1 MFGRRKTDEK
11 KLELWKSRFQAC
23 RSAYS
28 TERARMNWREELYKG
43 TKEVKSATGK
53 ANTRDALHVRNVC
66 AELVESQASSNIPQ
80 PKVTAIRK
88 EDEGLAK
95 VIEDMLRN
103 ELDRLPMEYN
113 NDQEER
119 TVPIQ
124 GGSLSLVEWDSEK
137 RTHFTTGALSV
148 SVVHPRAFTPQDGV
162 VTDIEDMDYWFLE
175 VPRTKAYIKR
185 RYGVNVSDEG
195 EESPDI
201 RGGDEESPADDMV
214 TQVIAYY
221 KNDKGGVGLISWVG
235 DIMLE
240 DLEDYQARRVYI
252 CEACGQPGDGHE
264 CAYCKTKTKWRE
276 ETGEEETLL
285 EDVVRSDGTVIPCWS
300 PVLDELGRPVSE
312 PVTDA
317 FGNAVLEPKMDVLG
331 NPVVVRG
338 AYGLPEPV
346 MEPKMQTMM
355 KQTRIP
361 YYKPNVYPVLLRKN
375 VSVFGRFLG
384 DSDIDKIE
392 DQQESIK
399 KIETKLIDKIFH
411 AGAALMAP
419 YDVELNMTDKDFWL
433 IRVKDAAQ
441 ANMVSVHNLQP
452 NISGDMAFLSQVY
465 EEARQIIGI
474 TDSFQ
479 GRKDPTATSGVAKE
493 FSAKQSA
500 GRLESKRTMKDAYYS
515 RLFEVMF
522 KFMLAYAD
530 EPREVVA
537 TDNQGRVKYETF
549 NRYDFLKQDGA
560 GEYYWNDRFLFSVDA
575 SATLAQNREALWQ
588 ECRLNFQQGCF
599 GPPQELET
607 LVVFWTRME
616 ALHYPGASD
625 TKTYL
630 EEKLKEQKEIQ
641 AAAAQMQQAAAAQTM
656 EAGGA
661 VL

>member
-1 MFGRRKTDEK
+1 MFGRKKTDEK
-11 KLELWKSRFQAC
+11 KLDLWKSRFQAC

-28 TERARMNWREELYKG
+28 AERNRMNRREELYKG
-43 TKEVKSATGK
+43 TKTVKSATGK
-53 ANTRDALHVRNVC
+53 SNTRDALHVRNVC
-66 AELVESQASSNIPQ
+66 AELVESQASSSIPQ
-80 PKVTAIRK
+80 PKVTAIRA

-221 KNDKGGVGLISWVG
+221 KNDQGGVGLISWVG
-235 DIMLE
+235 DSVLE

-252 CEACGQPGDGHE
+252 CEKCGQPGDGHE
-264 CAYCKTKTKWRE
+264 CAYCKAKTKWRE

-285 EDVVRSDGTVIPCWS
+285 EDVVRSDGTVIPAWS

-317 FGNAVLEPKMDVLG
+317 FGNAVLEPKVDMLG
-331 NPVVVRG
+331 NPMVTRG
-338 AYGLPEPV
+338 AYGMPEPV
-346 MEPKMQTMM
+346 MESKMQPMM
-355 KQTRIP
+355 KQTKIP

-411 AGAALMAP
+411 AGAALMVP
-419 YDVELNMTDKDFWL
+419 YDVDLNMTDKDFWL
-433 IRVKDAAQ
+433 IRVRDAAQ
-441 ANMVSVHNLQP
+441 ASMVGVHNLQP

-522 KFMLAYAD
+522 KFALAYAD

-549 NRYDFLKQDGA
+549 NRYDFLQQDET

-588 ECRLNFQQGCF
+588 ECRMNFQQGCF

-630 EEKLKEQKEIQ
+630 EEKLQEQKAAQ
-641 AAAAQMQQAAAAQTM
+641 AAAAQMRQAAEAQAMAAEGM
-656 EAGGA
+656 AI
-661 VL
+661 